1 MEVSFAY
8 LRGRFIISEF
18 VWALFCL
25 AALRSIIGWPGIPP
39 LEETD
44 CIAEAAEAAEVVWL
58 YLLLKSL
65 ARCWFREKL
74 LLLWL
79 DLLTKRCF
87 LWLTKLFLL
96 WLFPVTRPL
105 PAPVLSRYL
114 VVRFSFSFFTS
125 DIRSPN
131 LQRKIKSLLVKWL
144 ENFANV
150 SLRDISHRRTA
161 KNLRTCAIIHE

>member
-1 MEVSFAY
+1 M
-8 LRGRFIISEF
+8 
-18 VWALFCL
+18 
-25 AALRSIIGWPGIPP
+25 PP

-74 LLLWL
+74 LLLL

-105 PAPVLSRYL
+105 PPVLSRYL

-131 LQRKIKSLLVKWL
+131 LQWRNKNQTCSWNGSKILQMCH
-144 ENFANV
+144 FATY
-150 SLRDISHRRTA
+150 HRRTA
-161 KNLRTCAIIHE
+161 ARTCVIKHKYVRRTYTSYWFISTKTLERRFMYLRRFYNIM